1 MLRLLLF
8 FMLRLFKTGR
18 TFSRPPTPLTL
29 FFTQPLP
36 SLPFPHFPLP
46 RRPLFSTLNLSS
58 PPPHTPFPVYPSPYF
73 QIADISADR
82 RTLETACKIVPEI
95 SLSSSSPFPPP
106 TPLRLPNVFLF
117 HSNTS
122 LFSIFISTF
131 YQGHLRATAKFEL
144 FSPVANMEEVRL
156 EGPIPVQCTQSRL
169 RNRMWTK
176 EYISL
181 LERTAP
187 SFVFCGKHS
196 PNLSPL
202 CLQ

>member
-1 MLRLLLF
+1 
-8 FMLRLFKTGR
+8 MLRLFKTGR

-58 PPPHTPFPVYPSPYF
+58 PPPSHPLPSLSFSLFSNCGYQCRQTDPRDSLQNSSWDKPTPLPCYPTPFLY
-73 QIADISADR
+73 
-82 RTLETACKIVPEI
+82 

-106 TPLRLPNVFLF
+106 TPLRLLNVFLF

-144 FSPVANMEEVRL
+144 FSPVATMEEVRL
-156 EGPIPVQCTQSRL
+156 EGPIPVHLYS
-169 RNRMWTK
+169 
-176 EYISL
+176 
-181 LERTAP
+181 
-187 SFVFCGKHS
+187 VHS
-196 PNLSPL
+196 PACICGPKNIYHS
-202 CLQ
+202 